1 MPSPAVSEALSQL
14 IRDPVG
20 VLVRKWNWKCALF
33 SSLTRSWI
41 FFFANLTAGWR
52 AAVGALFAELI
63 FRGITS
69 GFYGALTQ
77 NFREVEPPWLG
88 ALAVMILLP
97 LTSHSLELLVHW
109 LRHTPKLF
117 TSIVS
122 SVCFTV
128 ISTLFN
134 WYAMK
139 KGAMVVGGEGQS
151 IGRDM
156 RAMPRI
162 IGSFIAAPP
171 LFVWRGLF
179 RKPRGAA
186 SA

>member
-1 MPSPAVSEALSQL
+1 MSSPAVSDALL
-14 IRDPVG
+14 ALVRDPVG
-20 VLVRKWNWKCALF
+20 VLVRKWNWKCALL
-33 SSLTRSWI
+33 SALTRSWI
-41 FFFANLTAGWR
+41 FFFANLAAGWR
-52 AAVGALFAELI
+52 AAVGALLAELV

-88 ALAVMILLP
+88 AVAVMILLP
-97 LTSHSLELLVHW
+97 LSSHSMELMVHW
-109 LRHTPKLF
+109 LRHTPRLF

-139 KGAMVVGGEGQS
+139 KGAMVVGEDGKS
-151 IGRDM
+151 LGRDI
-156 RAMPRI
+156 RALPRI
-162 IGSFIAAPP
+162 IACFVAAPP
-171 LFVWRGLF
+171 LFVWRQF
-179 RKPRGAA
+179 RRAVNV
-186 SA
+186 

>member
-1 MPSPAVSEALSQL
+1 MPSPAVSDALL
-14 IRDPVG
+14 ALVRDPIG

-33 SSLTRSWI
+33 SALTRSWI
-41 FFFANLTAGWR
+41 FFFANLPAGWR
-52 AAVGALFAELI
+52 AAVGALLAELV

-97 LTSHSLELLVHW
+97 LSSHSLELLVHW

-139 KGAMVVGGEGQS
+139 KGAMVVGEGGKTL
-151 IGRDM
+151 GRDM
-156 RAMPRI
+156 RSMPKI
-162 IGSFIAAPP
+162 IAGFVAAPP
-171 LFVWRGLF
+171 LFLWRQV
-179 RKPRGAA
+179 RRAA
-186 SA
+186 NA

>member
-1 MPSPAVSEALSQL
+1 MSSPAVSDALL
-14 IRDPVG
+14 AVVRDPVG
-20 VLVRKWNWKCALF
+20 TLVRKWNWKCALF

-52 AAVGALFAELI
+52 AAD
-63 FRGITS
+63 
-69 GFYGALTQ
+69 GALTQ

-109 LRHTPKLF
+109 MRHTPKLF

-122 SVCFTV
+122 SVIFTI

-139 KGAMVVGGEGQS
+139 KGAMVVGEGGNT

-156 RAMPRI
+156 RAMPKI
-162 IGSFIAAPP
+162 IGSFLAAPP
-171 LFVWRGLF
+171 LFVWRQF
-179 RKPRGAA
+179 RRAGAA
-186 SA
+186 

>member
-1 MPSPAVSEALSQL
+1 MSSPAVSEALLEL
-14 IRDPVG
+14 IRHPVS

-33 SSLTRSWI
+33 SSLTRAWV

-52 AAVGALFAELI
+52 AALGAMFAEFV

-69 GFYGALTQ
+69 GFYGAMTQ
-77 NFREVEPPWLG
+77 NFRAVQPAWSG
-88 ALAVMILLP
+88 ALTVMVLLP
-97 LTSHSLELLVHW
+97 LSSHSLEFLVHW

-128 ISTLFN
+128 VSTLFN

-139 KGAMVVGGEGQS
+139 RGAMVVGADAQTL
-151 IGRDM
+151 GRDM
-156 RAMPRI
+156 MAMPSI
-162 IGSFIAAPP
+162 IGSFVAGPP
-171 LFVWRGLF
+171 LFVWRQL
-179 RKPRGAA
+179 RRAA
-186 SA
+186 S